1 MNNTVIIIGGGLGG
15 LFTGAFLAKDGYL
28 VTVIEKNKTIG
39 GGLQTFE
46 RYGHV
51 FETGMH
57 ILGGFRPGGSL
68 DKMCEYLG
76 IRRDLSIK
84 AMDNDCI
91 DTVTYL
97 SDNTTYRIPEGRD
110 AFVKYLQGQ
119 FPHENANIERYVEK
133 IYSIAN
139 EVDFF
144 YLRKGNNSIFAHSEE
159 FMWPADELISHYIGD
174 PRLQDLL
181 GFINPMYGGV
191 KGHTPAYIH
200 ALITVLHLDGADR
213 FVGGSLQL
221 AEALARVI
229 EENGG
234 SIVSDEEV
242 VKVHVGSARDRKLV
256 EEVITNKGKTY
267 KGDCYVS
274 SIHPCTLLDKIDEH
288 AFTKS
293 FRERLRSVPNTY
305 SSFGI
310 YISFKPNSFPY
321 INHTCYFQDDYG
333 IVWNHGDYDAASWP
347 RGFMYMTP
355 PDHDSDSKF
364 ASRMV
369 VNCIMSYDVVKKWSD
384 SAPMKRGQEYDAW
397 KLEHVKKV
405 LAKLELLHPG
415 IGQMIEHIT
424 ASSPLTI
431 RDYYSVKEGALY
443 GFRRDCKNIALSQLS
458 VFSKVKNLFF
468 TGQCVNLH
476 GICGVPLTAINTV
489 EAITANPDFIDKINN
504 HYNTLNKS

>member
-1 MNNTVIIIGGGLGG
+1 MNKTVIIIGGGLGG
-15 LFTGAFLAKDGYL
+15 LFTGAFLAKDGYQ

-76 IRRDLSIK
+76 IRKDLNIK
-84 AMDNDCI
+84 AMDADCM

-97 SDNTTYRIPEGRD
+97 SDNKTYRIPEGRE
-110 AFVKYLQGQ
+110 AFIEYLTSE
-119 FPHENANIERYVEK
+119 FPHQKVQINDYVEK
-133 IYSIAN
+133 LYSIAD

-144 YLRKGNNSIFAHSEE
+144 YLRKGNNNIFAHSEE
-159 FMWPADELISHYIGD
+159 FMWPADELISHYISD
-174 PRLQDLL
+174 RKLQDLL
-181 GFINPMYGGV
+181 GFMNPMYGGL

-200 ALITVLHLDGADR
+200 ALINVLHIDGADR
-213 FVGGSLQL
+213 FAGGSLQL
-221 AEALARVI
+221 AEALASVI

-234 SIVSDEEV
+234 TVVSDERV
-242 VKVHVGSARDRKLV
+242 IKVSVDGDRIVK
-256 EEVITNKGKTY
+256 EVITNKGKTY
-267 KGDCYVS
+267 KGDYYVT
-274 SIHPCTLLDKIDEH
+274 SIHPCSLLDMIDEH

-293 FRERLRSVPNTY
+293 FRNRLYSVPNTY
-305 SSFGI
+305 SAFSM
-310 YISFKPNSFPY
+310 YLSFKPNTFPY

-333 IVWNHGDYDAASWP
+333 IVWNHGDYDALNWP

-355 PDHDSDSKF
+355 PEDKQREF
-364 ASRMV
+364 ASKMV
-369 VNCIMSYDVVKKWSD
+369 INCIMPYNVVEKWSD
-384 SAPMKRGQEYDAW
+384 SVPMKRGEEYESW
-397 KLEHVKKV
+397 KAEHVKKV
-405 LAKLELLHPG
+405 LSKLELLHPS
-415 IGQMIEHIT
+415 ISNMIEHVT

-431 RDYYSVKEGALY
+431 RDYYNVKEGALY
-443 GFRRDCKNIALSQLS
+443 GFQRDCKNIALSQLS

-489 EAITANPDFIDKINN
+489 EALTQNPDFIDKINN
-504 HYNTLNKS
+504 HYNSLNKS